1 MPTQGAL
8 VPPPGVI
15 ADVDH
20 PHDSLRTLNFV
31 TQGLCMSFVTIFV
44 VLRLYARFKL
54 LHATGADDYACLIA
68 WFLMMGYCGTGI
80 TMSIFGGGYHQWDV
94 KADQIEPFFKTFY
107 AAAIFYAP
115 MAFFVKVALLTILTR
130 VFAPYRRTLILIY
143 IIIGLLLAYYIP
155 ALITKIRICMPISAY
170 WRGERE
176 KCLNQGA
183 IIMSDSIISVISDL
197 AILVLPLPLTWS
209 LQMPRKKKMR
219 VIGLLGAGG
228 LATAFSVYRLALIV
242 ANGSS
247 PDATILLIKVILSG
261 NAEAGIGLICA
272 CLPATSALY
281 THHHASQSSSRLHE
295 QGSQSLTAGQQLSS
309 LRMTN
314 MSGCPRRGGD
324 KMETLYSDLELGSD
338 QAVLVS
344 HAQHEEAAE
353 QREAQSDAQ
362 GIMKT
367 VGVHYAVTYKD
378 GKIAKGR
385 EQVGGGGGGG
395 GGRLGEKIG

>member
-54 LHATGADDYACLIA
+54 LHATGADDL
-68 WFLMMGYCGTGI
+68 
-80 TMSIFGGGYHQWDV
+80 SIFGGGYHQWDV
-94 KADQIEPFFKTFY
+94 KVDQIEPFFKTFY

-130 VFAPYRRTLILIY
+130 VFAPYRKTLILIY
-143 IIIGLLLAYYIP
+143 IVIGLLLAYYIP

-272 CLPATSALY
+272 CLPATSALH
-281 THHHASQSSSRLHE
+281 THYHTSQSSSRLHE
-295 QGSQSLTAGQQLSS
+295 QGSQSLAAGQLSS

-314 MSGCPRRGGD
+314 MSAPRRGD
-324 KMETLYSDLELGSD
+324 KMETLYADLELGSD

-344 HAQHEEAAE
+344 HAQHEEAE
-353 QREAQSDAQ
+353 REAQSDAQ

-378 GKIAKGR
+378 GKVAPGK
-385 EQVGGGGGGG
+385 EQLSIPSGG
-395 GGRLGEKIG
+395 KIG

>member
-1 MPTQGAL
+1 MPNQGAL
-8 VPPPGVI
+8 VAPPGII
-15 ADVDH
+15 ADVNH
-20 PHDSLRTLNFV
+20 PQDGLRTINFV
-31 TQGLCMSFVTIFV
+31 TQGLCMSFVTVFV
-44 VLRLYARFKL
+44 VIRLYARFKL
-54 LHATGADDYACLIA
+54 LHTTGIDDYACLIA

-80 TMSIFGGGYHQWDV
+80 SMGIYGGGYHQWDV
-94 KADQIEPFFKTFY
+94 KVDHIEPFFKSFY

-130 VFAPYRRTLILIY
+130 VFAPYRKTLILIY
-143 IIIGLLLAYYIP
+143 VLIGLLMAYYIP

-176 KCLNQGA
+176 NCLDQGA

-209 LQMPRKKKMR
+209 LQMPRKKKLR

-242 ANGSS
+242 SNGSS
-247 PDATILLIKVILSG
+247 PDATMLLIKVILSG

-281 THHHASQSSSRLHE
+281 AHHSTASSSSRLHA
-295 QGSQSLTAGQQLSS
+295 QPSQIASS

-314 MSGCPRRGGD
+314 MSARRGEHN
-324 KMETLYSDLELGSD
+324 KTQNIYSDLEIGSD

-344 HAQHEEAAE
+344 HAQHAEAEERDA
-353 QREAQSDAQ
+353 QRSDAR

-367 VGVHYAVTYKD
+367 VGVSYAVTYTKD
-378 GKIAKGR
+378 GKVAPV
-385 EQVGGGGGGG
+385 VGKDLGGAGKNG
-395 GGRLGEKIG
+395 